1 MFSQP
6 TTMTPINF
14 RTFLIYF
21 SAVSVALPIAVI
33 SISKILLFLCA
44 LAVIANRWR
53 HHRSSAAI
61 LPGATSPLILLTF
74 VILAASAL
82 WSTGTTDEALTSL
95 TKHGKLLL
103 IPIFLCLIRSRREAL
118 IALAFFMGGQAF
130 LLVSTWMMYIGISLP
145 WAISKEAGVSYA
157 VFSSYLDQSIMTAV
171 LAALCWHMRCYAP
184 VRYRNPIA
192 LIFVGLA
199 LICVFFIFQGRTGH
213 VVAIALISL
222 AIFWEMPR
230 KFRGLVFAI
239 PFVMAL
245 LLVSISDKVR
255 HGFVEISSSIEYFNK
270 TGDISTSSGTRLN
283 LWHRSLQSIGEN
295 PWLGT
300 GVGSWNREFN
310 RQEALHAPKTFVE
323 ITGNPH
329 QEYLL
334 WGVELGIL
342 GLTLFCAM
350 LLALFRDSLRL
361 EPPERRALQS
371 ILTALALSCMFNCS
385 LYDALIGDFFC
396 VALALLLAFSIHSA
410 PPEHSTVSPT
420 PST

>member
-6 TTMTPINF
+6 TTMKPMNF

-33 SISKILLFLCA
+33 SLSKILLFLCA
-44 LAVIANRWR
+44 LAVIANKWKHR
-53 HHRSSAAI
+53 RSSAGTF
-61 LPGATSPLILLTF
+61 PGATSPVILLTF
-74 VILAASAL
+74 AILAASIL
-82 WSTGTTDEALTSL
+82 WSTGTTDEALTSI

-103 IPIFLCLIRSRREAL
+103 IPIFLCLVRSRRETL
-118 IALAFFMGGQAF
+118 IALTFFMGGQAF
-130 LLVSTWMMYIGISLP
+130 LLVSTWVMYTGVALP
-145 WAISKEAGVSYA
+145 WAISKEAGISYA

-171 LAALCWHMRCYAP
+171 LAAFCWHMRSYAP
-184 VRYRNPIA
+184 TRYRTPIA
-192 LIFVGLA
+192 LIFVVMA
-199 LICVFFIFQGRTGH
+199 LTCVFFLFQGRTGH
-213 VVAIALISL
+213 VVAIGLISL

-230 KFRGLVFAI
+230 KFRGLVLAI

-255 HGFVEISSSIEYFNK
+255 HGFVEISSSIEYFSK

-295 PWLGT
+295 PWIGT
-300 GVGSWNREFN
+300 GAGSWNREFN

-342 GLTLFCAM
+342 GLALFCAV
-350 LLALFRDSLRL
+350 LLALYKDSLRL
-361 EPPERRALQS
+361 EPPARRALQS
-371 ILTALALSCMFNCS
+371 TLTALALSCLFNCS

-396 VALALLLAFSIHSA
+396 VALALLLVFNIHA
-410 PPEHSTVSPT
+410 KQPEHSSVSTV
-420 PST
+420 PSI